1 MTLPRHYA
9 SGIAEPAYS
18 PSPPQR
24 PESSHI
30 GPRLRAQREQMGLS
44 LREVARRIGVS
55 ASLISQIERDKVNP
69 SVSTL
74 YALVQELRL
83 TMGDLFAGDGA
94 SPLDT
99 AVPPTTPATPLV
111 TADQRAVIT
120 LASGVTW
127 ERLTPSSDP
136 AFEFLHVVYDP
147 GSESCPEDSLVTHG
161 GKEYGY
167 VISGRLGVRIGFDEY
182 DLGPGDSVS
191 FDSSSPH
198 RLWTI
203 GDERAHAIWVIVGRQ
218 SDSRVTPRA

>member
-1 MTLPRHYA
+1 
-9 SGIAEPAYS
+9 
-18 PSPPQR
+18 
-24 PESSHI
+24 
-30 GPRLRAQREQMGLS
+30 MGLS

-94 SPLDT
+94 APLDA
-99 AVPPTTPATPLV
+99 AVPTAATATPLV

-136 AFEFLHVVYDP
+136 AFEFLHVVYEP

-167 VISGRLGVRIGFDEY
+167 MISGRLGVRIGFDEY

-203 GDERAHAIWVIVGRQ
+203 GDEPVQAIWVIVGRQ
-218 SDSRVTPRA
+218 SDSRIGLAPRH

>member
-1 MTLPRHYA
+1 
-9 SGIAEPAYS
+9 
-18 PSPPQR
+18 
-24 PESSHI
+24 
-30 GPRLRAQREQMGLS
+30 MGLS

-74 YALVQELRL
+74 YALVQELGL
-83 TMGDLFAGDGA
+83 SMGDLFAADGTSA
-94 SPLDT
+94 DAAAPQT
-99 AVPPTTPATPLV
+99 ATPSPLV
-111 TADQRAVIT
+111 TPEQRAVIT

-136 AFEFLHVVYDP
+136 AIEFLYVVYAE

-167 VISGRLGVRIGFDEY
+167 VVSGRLGVRIGFDEY
-182 DLGPGDSVS
+182 DLGPADSIS

-198 RLWTI
+198 RLWAI
-203 GDERAHAIWVIVGRQ
+203 GDRPVEAIWVVIGRQ
-218 SDSRVTPRA
+218 SDNRMGVAPRR

>member
-1 MTLPRHYA
+1 MTMPPETVSA
-9 SGIAEPAYS
+9 VAVPTGSEP
-18 PSPPQR
+18 
-24 PESSHI
+24 SHI

-74 YALVQELRL
+74 YALVQELKL
-83 TMGDLFAGDGA
+83 TMGDLFAADGGA
-94 SPLDT
+94 SS
-99 AVPPTTPATPLV
+99 AATLPSHPPLV
-111 TADQRAVIT
+111 TEDERAVIT

-136 AFEFLHVVYDP
+136 TFEFLHVVYEP

-167 VISGRLGVRIGFDEY
+167 VISGHLGVRIGFDEY
-182 DLGPGDSVS
+182 DLGPGDSIS

-198 RLWTI
+198 RLWAI
-203 GDERAHAIWVIVGRQ
+203 GNEPATAIWVIVGRQ
-218 SDSRVTPRA
+218 SDSRVARA

>member
-1 MTLPRHYA
+1 MSVQRDYA
-9 SGIAEPAYS
+9 SEMAEPAFHAV
-18 PSPPQR
+18 PDGREP
-24 PESSHI
+24 SHI

-83 TMGDLFAGDGA
+83 TMGDLFATDETPLPSGPSRGGPSA
-94 SPLDT
+94 SPLVRPDE
-99 AVPPTTPATPLV
+99 
-111 TADQRAVIT
+111 RAVIN

-127 ERLTPSSDP
+127 ERLTPSSD
-136 AFEFLHVVYDP
+136 ATLEFLHVVYDA
-147 GSESCPEDSLVTHG
+147 GSESCPEDSLVRHG
-161 GKEYGY
+161 GREYGY
-167 VISGRLGVRIGFDEY
+167 VLSGRLGVRIGFDEY
-182 DLGPGDSVS
+182 VLGSGDSVS

-203 GDERAHAIWVIVGRQ
+203 GDEAAEAIWIVVGRQ
-218 SDSRVTPRA
+218 SDSRLESRT

>member
-1 MTLPRHYA
+1 VTLPRNYA
-9 SGIAEPAYS
+9 SGIAERAHTTLGHEPT
-18 PSPPQR
+18 
-24 PESSHI
+24 HI

-74 YALVQELRL
+74 YALTQELRL
-83 TMGDLFAGDGA
+83 TMGDLFAVDDVVSAGSSA
-94 SPLDT
+94 SSPVRT
-99 AVPPTTPATPLV
+99 APLV
-111 TADQRAVIT
+111 TPEQRAVIT

-127 ERLTPSSDP
+127 ERLTPTSDP
-136 AFEFLHVVYDP
+136 TIEFLYVVYDA

-161 GKEYGY
+161 GREYGY
-167 VISGRLGVRIGFDEY
+167 VVSGRLGVRIGFDEY

-198 RLWTI
+198 RLWTM
-203 GDERAHAIWVIVGRQ
+203 GNEPVEAIWVVVGRQ
-218 SDSRVTPRA
+218 SDARIGHGSRP

>member
-1 MTLPRHYA
+1 VSADRHYA
-9 SGIAEPAYS
+9 SGIAEPAF
-18 PSPPQR
+18 PSVADGREP
-24 PESSHI
+24 SHI

-83 TMGDLFAGDGA
+83 TMGDLFATDDA
-94 SPLDT
+94 
-99 AVPPTTPATPLV
+99 PPTPGPGRTAAPAVSPLV
-111 TADQRAVIT
+111 TPEQRAVIN

-127 ERLTPSSDP
+127 QRLTPSSDP
-136 AFEFLHVVYDP
+136 TLEFLHVIYEP
-147 GSESCPEDSLVTHG
+147 GSESCPEDSLVRHG

-167 VISGRLGVRIGFDEY
+167 VLSGRLGVRIGFDEHA
-182 DLGPGDSVS
+182 LESGDSIS

-203 GDERAHAIWVIVGRQ
+203 GDEPAEAIWVVVGRQ
-218 SDSRVTPRA
+218 SDSHL

>member
-1 MTLPRHYA
+1 MTLPRNYA
-9 SGIAEPAYS
+9 TGIAEPAYS
-18 PSPPQR
+18 PSQR

-94 SPLDT
+94 SPLDA
-99 AVPPTTPATPLV
+99 AVPTAATATPLV

-198 RLWTI
+198 RLWAI
-203 GDERAHAIWVIVGRQ
+203 GDGPVHAIWVIVGRQ
-218 SDSRVTPRA
+218 SDSRIGLTRS